1 VTICVTIGTMWH
13 GNLCDRVCDRQQD
26 HLCDRV
32 CCSLALMCTDY
43 GALLLEHVWNCVT
56 MVTVCVTIYF
66 TLCVT
71 VCALQL
77 GPDGH

>member
-1 VTICVTIGTMWH
+1 
-13 GNLCDRVCDRQQD
+13 
-26 HLCDRV
+26 
-32 CCSLALMCTDY
+32 
-43 GALLLEHVWNCVT
+43 